1 MRRSVSK
8 ALSLAGAARCPSSAL
23 PIIESLMP
31 VVSGSTESRQQQG
44 SPPLHR
50 SRLFSSKLLASVHLT
65 WRSASTDQ
73 QQQHQQ
79 ERRWHHARE
88 GEGGDRSRGGDGRRQ
103 GSFSLQERMEDHP
116 HPHHSHRAPWLRAF
130 VLGANDGL
138 VSTSSLMMG
147 VGAASSDHH
156 TIVLSGVA
164 GLVGGALSMAVGEY
178 ISVSSQRDAEA
189 ADIEQERLEQLKG
202 PEAREAEL
210 EELAQIYVERG
221 LPYRLAREV
230 AEALTKADVIRA
242 HARDELG
249 IDVDNLA
256 RPMQAALV
264 SAATF
269 SLGAGIPL
277 VGAALVADWKARTA
291 VTVACTTVGLGT
303 FGWIAAWL
311 GGAHKL
317 RAAARVLL
325 GGWLAMGLTYGI
337 GSLFEAAA

>member
-1 MRRSVSK
+1 MRRSASR
-8 ALSLAGAARCPSSAL
+8 ALSLAQAGSSTSSAL
-23 PIIESLMP
+23 PIIERLVP
-31 VVSGSTESRQQQG
+31 AGPLDVERQQQQG
-44 SPPLHR
+44 PPPPHR
-50 SRLFSSKLLASVHLT
+50 SRLFSSKLLASLHLARRGGT
-65 WRSASTDQ
+65 ADQ
-73 QQQHQQ
+73 QQQQR
-79 ERRWHHARE
+79 EWHHA
-88 GEGGDRSRGGDGRRQ
+88 GEGDRSRSSDRPRH
-103 GSFSLQERMEDHP
+103 GSFSLQERMEEHP

-138 VSTSSLMMG
+138 VSTSSLIMG

-156 TIVLSGVA
+156 TVILSGVA

-178 ISVSSQRDAEA
+178 ISVSSQRDSEA

-230 AEALTKADVIRA
+230 AETLSEKDVVRA

-264 SAATF
+264 SAVTF
-269 SLGAGIPL
+269 SMGASIPLLGAAF
-277 VGAALVADWKARTA
+277 VTDWKARTA
-291 VTVACTTVGLGT
+291 VTIACTTVGLGA